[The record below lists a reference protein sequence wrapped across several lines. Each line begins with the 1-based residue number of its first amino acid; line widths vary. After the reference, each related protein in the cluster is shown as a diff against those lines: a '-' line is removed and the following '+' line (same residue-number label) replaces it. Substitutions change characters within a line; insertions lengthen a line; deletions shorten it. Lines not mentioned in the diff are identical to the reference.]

1 MATNSKGE
9 VPHQEKVLAA
19 QYAAQIKS
27 GKSAQIHLVLK
38 LVRERHSSSSAK
50 LSDSLLGNAKQ
61 ALIERGALEH
71 ITGPTNRLTQGALR
85 GVQSW
90 KQKVGVDPQDD
101 EQAATQYLQHGVKP
115 STFAAATPSTSK
127 SVPSN
132 KTVSQTPNAQPP
144 SSSTTSVRSHKGKE
158 KEVVSNEEEREGGG
172 GKGTKRGS
180 TGGEGD
186 QSAKKPKLV
195 IDTSKGKAESEKK
208 RKDVSRQGKKNET
221 EEYGE
226 ESNSPPGRKK
236 RKTGPAGPGIASL
249 KRTDLIKKIRELEAK
264 IEVGR
269 SEEIEEEGEEEED
282 EISAKEIENSKAL
295 KSGLSTTTEK
305 GSTKE
310 KEKEEDSDELS
321 DLEDSQVEEQ
331 IVQKILVPRPES
343 PPIFPPLPSTST
355 HSPHHRQRAVSADPV
370 PPPQSRVQ
378 LSTSSSRRFS
388 DQGGGVAPNLPV
400 LRSPDAVSS
409 HARELIKEVEPKGK
423 NLGGEKE
430 IQAELDVV
438 SHDRRESNSAEK
450 ELPGGSKDGKD
461 EEMNEA
467 DPGDQ
472 TLVEIVEEEIEKKAP
487 VVVQPL
493 PIGGARMPDDKVAAQ
508 PIILERPPA
517 PQQQPITEVDRKTLE
532 ELADAQEEIAKLR
545 SIRNELARE
554 RNDATEEKAELRR
567 KLEKSQHQVKE
578 LTKNLQAA
586 SENRQAVS
594 EEIKNEIYD
603 LRKKLKAD
611 QQTITA
617 LNQDISDL
625 ETEKESLTRK
635 LELRN
640 SEFETLSTEA
650 VQVQTT
656 LYETRTLLEQA
667 TKSNAEL
674 EAQRKAASLSI
685 TRLEGDLKIA
695 QEDLAQL
702 EEERQNE
709 VEEISKENRAK
720 SEELQTVKHAY
731 DALRLDVLNLGVSCN
746 ARIDQSSSPKTIIN
760 DLGSR
765 HLLLTQQLSLRDS
778 GTSQAM
784 GVVRSLLEVLSSTR
798 AKPPTPPSQT
808 STLEDLL
815 NILTGR
821 ISDVV
826 GQLRQ
831 VRGIANEAGFIKAI
845 ADLVI
850 AGGGAEIPT
859 TFSQLPKA
867 IEDVQ
872 KALIEKNTAIL
883 QLSAELQATQTNLN
897 ESNLSHRTLE
907 SSLDQIQGELGD
919 TTRRLDYL

>member
-1 MATNSKGE
+1 MSGI
-9 VPHQEKVLAA
+9 PHQEKVLAA
-19 QYAAQIKS
+19 MLAIYNKGGGTRIKLETVYS
-27 GKSAQIHLVLK
+27 
-38 LVRERHSSSSAK
+38 LVRERHPTLVAQ
-50 LSDSLLGNAKQ
+50 LSDRVQKTAKKRLGEIGAIKHVSSPFGCITDQ
-61 ALIERGALEH
+61 AISG
-71 ITGPTNRLTQGALR
+71 I
-85 GVQSW
+85 QSW
-90 KQKVGVDPQDD
+90 KLKTEDETEDD
-101 EQAATQYLQHGVKP
+101 EQAAAQYLQHGP
-115 STFAAATPSTSK
+115 RRAIPTRTHRM
-127 SVPSN
+127 
-132 KTVSQTPNAQPP
+132 VSQTPTPQTP
-144 SSSTTSVRSHKGKE
+144 SFPTPATIVTRSVKGKE
-158 KEVVSNEEEREGGG
+158 K
-172 GKGTKRGS
+172 GKGKGKEKGDETAEELEEVIVKGKKRFTIQEDGSQLTKR
-180 TGGEGD
+180 
-186 QSAKKPKLV
+186 PKLV
-195 IDTSKGKAESEKK
+195 IDIPNKKEDNKKMKNVARQWEEEDYQEAE
-208 RKDVSRQGKKNET
+208 
-221 EEYGE
+221 E
-226 ESNSPPGRKK
+226 ESNSPPGRKR
-236 RKTGPAGPGIASL
+236 RKTGAAGPRIDSL
-249 KRTDLIKKIRELEAK
+249 KKTDLIQKIRELEAR
-264 IEVGR
+264 IEAQTKEG
-269 SEEIEEEGEEEED
+269 SEEERSQ
-282 EISAKEIENSKAL
+282 ISAKEIESRNGRQSALVRTGSSK
-295 KSGLSTTTEK
+295 G
-305 GSTKE
+305 KE
-310 KEKEEDSDELS
+310 NEEDSEELT

-343 PPIFPPLPSTST
+343 PPVFPPLPSTSI

-370 PPPQSRVQ
+370 PLSQSRVQ

-388 DQGGGVAPNLPV
+388 DQGGGVAPNLPA
-400 LRSPDAVSS
+400 LQSPDAVSS
-409 HARELIKEVEPKGK
+409 HPRKLLKEVTPKGK
-423 NLGGEKE
+423 ENFGGEKE

-438 SHDRRESNSAEK
+438 SHDRGESKGAEN
-450 ELPGGSKDGKD
+450 ELPGGSKEGEN

-472 TLVEIVEEEIEKKAP
+472 TLVEIVEEEMEKKAP

-493 PIGGARMPDDKVAAQ
+493 PIGEARTPDDKVAAQ

-567 KLEKSQHQVKE
+567 KLEKSQHQAEE

-586 SENRQAVS
+586 SENRQAIS

-617 LNQDISDL
+617 LTQDISDL
-625 ETEKESLTRK
+625 ETEKEALTRK

-650 VQVQTT
+650 VQVQST
-656 LYETRTLLEQA
+656 LYETRTLLGQA

-674 EAQRKAASLSI
+674 EAQRKAASLSV
-685 TRLEGDLKIA
+685 TRLEGDLKVA

-746 ARIDQSSSPKTIIN
+746 ARIDQTSSPKTIIN

-765 HLLLTQQLSLRDS
+765 HVLLTQQLSLRDS

-784 GVVRSLLEVLSSTR
+784 GVVRSLLEVLFSTR

-815 NILTGR
+815 NILTSR

-872 KALIEKNTAIL
+872 KALVEKNTAIL

-907 SSLDQIQGELGD
+907 LSLDQIQGELGD